1 MKRYKL
7 TRKVQIVLATIF
19 IILAGGIIVGTFVND
34 KTLAASKTCP
44 KCVYV
49 SMMIDP
55 DYYDNAQ
62 HKWMCPS
69 CDYPI
74 YEAHVFD
81 SSQTYPRDGGTPN
94 MHDWYCVC
102 PVCGKSYKYS
112 SGACADNDGDGFCD
126 YCYEPTTNGPGS
138 GGSGGD
144 TEEGYTYD
152 WFDST
157 LHTVNLDGDF
167 YSREEHTS
175 SSWAD
180 QGDGTHWALCDKCG
194 GAARFDHNEVTDAG
208 KPATCTEDGLTDGK
222 HCTDCNAVTVA
233 QEKIPAKGHTEVTD
247 EGKPATCTEDGLTD
261 GKHCS
266 VCNAVTV
273 EQETIPALGHT
284 EVIDEGKEATC
295 TEEGLTEGKHCSVC
309 NEVIVE
315 QEVIPA
321 LGHTEVIDEGKEA
334 TCTEEGLTEGKHC
347 SVCDEVIVEQEVIPA
362 LGHTEVIDEGKE
374 ATCTEEGLTEGKHC
388 SVCGETI
395 VEQEVIPAL
404 GHTEVID
411 EGKEA
416 TCTEEGLTEGKHCS
430 VCGEILVAQ
439 EKIPAKGHNFE
450 DGECTECG
458 EQEFDEIDISSDT
471 YEIENEYISK
481 IQPETTVKEFKD
493 KLQTN
498 AAEINIYNKENEPLE
513 DDDIIGTGMKLELKS
528 GDKTKTFTLIVKGDV
543 NSDGKADMLDITTIN
558 QYRLNKA
565 SLEEIYLKAGD
576 VTEDT
581 KVDLYDILKINMYR
595 LHKINEL

>member
-1 MKRYKL
+1 MDN
-7 TRKVQIVLATIF
+7 TRLPKKVQIVLASILIIF
-19 IILAGGIIVGTFVND
+19 IAVIVVGKISNN
-34 KTLAASKTCP
+34 KIEAASPCP
-44 KCVYV
+44 QCGSTHAEIWVKKIDDTYHGWFYKCAFCGITLSDVY
-49 SMMIDP
+49 STGK
-55 DYYDNAQ
+55 
-62 HKWMCPS
+62 HT
-69 CDYPI
+69 
-74 YEAHVFD
+74 FD
-81 SSQTYPRDGGTPN
+81 SDGICI
-94 MHDWYCVC
+94 YCKNSTSGV
-102 PVCGKSYKYS
+102 YS
-112 SGACADNDGDGFCD
+112 GNA
-126 YCYEPTTNGPGS
+126 S
-138 GGSGGD
+138 GGGSEGG

-194 GAARFDHNEVTDAG
+194 GAARFDHTEVIDVG
-208 KPATCTEDGLTDGK
+208 KAATCTQTGLTEGK
-222 HCTDCNAVTVA
+222 HCADCNAVIVA
-233 QEKIPAKGHTEVTD
+233 Q
-247 EGKPATCTEDGLTD
+247 
-261 GKHCS
+261 
-266 VCNAVTV
+266 
-273 EQETIPALGHT
+273 QTIPALGHT
-284 EVIDEGKEATC
+284 EVVDAGKAATC
-295 TEEGLTEGKHCSVC
+295 TTEGLTEGKHCSVC
-309 NEVIVE
+309 NEVIVA
-315 QEVIPA
+315 QQVIPA
-321 LGHTEVIDEGKEA
+321 LGHTEVVDPA
-334 TCTEEGLTEGKHC
+334 VAPTCTTEGK
-347 SVCDEVIVEQEVIPA
+347 
-362 LGHTEVIDEGKE
+362 
-374 ATCTEEGLTEGKHC
+374 TEGKHC

-471 YEIENEYISK
+471 YEIENENISK

-528 GDKTKTFTLIVKGDV
+528 GDKTQTFTLIVKGDV
-543 NSDGKADMLDITTIN
+543 NGDGKADMLDITTIN

-576 VTEDT
+576 VTEDG